1 VDFAFKLFRLVV
13 DFQLFNS
20 KIHFS
25 LLFVI
30 EFLCCLLCFLIG
42 GEANRISC
50 DFITVVVFAT
60 VS

>member
-1 VDFAFKLFRLVV
+1 
-13 DFQLFNS
+13 
-20 KIHFS
+20 

-30 EFLCCLLCFLIG
+30 EFLCCLLCFLID
-42 GEANRISC
+42 GEANQTSC